1 MALPKEAV
9 LLFHFGAD
17 WREALRNGNSQLG
30 AMNPTA
36 HADLKSQENSKF
48 LRPDFV
54 SPPLE

>member
-1 MALPKEAV
+1 M

-17 WREALRNGNSQLG
+17 WREALRNGNSQLE
-30 AMNPTA
+30 AVNPTA

-48 LRPDFV
+48 LRPDFI